1 MGFHVRRRQTQP
13 AEGDNAGSNQHG
25 GGNPG
30 VAGIASAAYTYA
42 GFRGC
47 GVNVAI
53 KDSVAAEFAQVDD
66 VIVELLQSD
75 VELVENIGHYIVKA
89 GGKRMRPLLVLLSAK
104 ALGGINDAHIRFAAV
119 VEFIHTAT
127 LLHDDVVDL
136 STLRRGIPTANAEF
150 GNAPSVLV
158 GDFIYTRAFQLM
170 VGLGNMAL
178 LEHMAEATNTIAAG
192 EVMQL
197 VHAGD
202 PDTQAEQYQEIIRR
216 KTAALFAA
224 ACHGAALLHNTSTAK
239 ADALHDYG
247 MHLGVAFQLAD
258 DLLDYAG
265 DPAQTGKNVGDDLSE
280 GKITLPLIH
289 AMKVGSE
296 ADRLLVA
303 DTLRKKDGSAFAD
316 IMSIVK
322 RTGAIEATREA
333 ALKHQSQAINALD
346 LLGQN
351 EAMVALSEMAS
362 RAVDR
367 RG

>member
-1 MGFHVRRRQTQP
+1 MAV
-13 AEGDNAGSNQHG
+13 S
-25 GGNPG
+25 
-30 VAGIASAAYTYA
+30 
-42 GFRGC
+42 
-47 GVNVAI
+47 I
-53 KDSVAAEFAQVDD
+53 KDSVATEFAQVDD

-75 VELVENIGHYIVKA
+75 VEMVENIGHYIIKA

-104 ALGGINDAHIRFAAV
+104 ALGSIEDVHIRFAAV

-136 STLRRGIPTANAEF
+136 STLRRGMPTANEAF

-170 VGLGNMAL
+170 VGLANLPL
-178 LEHMAEATNTIAAG
+178 LAHMAETTNTIAAG

-224 ACHGAALLHNTSTAK
+224 ACHGAALLHNAEAAK

-247 MHLGVAFQLAD
+247 MHLGIAFQLAD

-265 DPAQTGKNVGDDLSE
+265 DPDETGKNVGDDLNE
-280 GKITLPLIH
+280 GKITLPLLH
-289 AMKVGSE
+289 ALKVGDE
-296 ADRLLVA
+296 AERRFVA
-303 DTLRKKDGSAFAD
+303 ETLRNKDGNAFAD
-316 IMSIVK
+316 IMSIVH
-322 RTGAIEATREA
+322 RTGGIDATREA
-333 ALKHQSQAINALD
+333 AESHQQHAIEALNALGNNDAVLALHTMASQAV
-346 LLGQN
+346 
-351 EAMVALSEMAS
+351 E
-362 RAVDR
+362 R
-367 RG
+367 RS

>member
-1 MGFHVRRRQTQP
+1 
-13 AEGDNAGSNQHG
+13 
-25 GGNPG
+25 
-30 VAGIASAAYTYA
+30 VAVS
-42 GFRGC
+42 
-47 GVNVAI
+47 I
-53 KDSVAAEFAQVDD
+53 KDSVAIEFAQVDE

-75 VELVENIGHYIVKA
+75 VEMVENIGHYIIKA

-104 ALGGINDAHIRFAAV
+104 ALGSIEDAHIRFAAV

-136 STLRRGIPTANAEF
+136 STLRRGMPTANAAF

-170 VGLGNMAL
+170 VGLANLPL
-178 LEHMAEATNTIAAG
+178 LAHMAETTNTIAAG

-224 ACHGAALLHNTSTAK
+224 ACHGAALLHNAEAAK

-247 MHLGVAFQLAD
+247 MHLGIAFQLAD

-265 DPAQTGKNVGDDLSE
+265 DPDETGKNIGDDLNE
-280 GKITLPLIH
+280 GKITLPLLH
-289 AMKVGSE
+289 ALKVGDE
-296 ADRLLVA
+296 AERSFVA
-303 DTLRKKDGSAFAD
+303 ETLRNKNGNAFAD
-316 IMSIVK
+316 IMSIVH
-322 RTGAIEATREA
+322 RTGGIDATREA
-333 ALKHQSQAINALD
+333 AMSHQQQAIEALNALINNDAVLALHTMASQAV
-346 LLGQN
+346 
-351 EAMVALSEMAS
+351 E
-362 RAVDR
+362 R
-367 RG
+367 RS

>member
-1 MGFHVRRRQTQP
+1 MMCV
-13 AEGDNAGSNQHG
+13 AVSIKD
-25 GGNPG
+25 G
-30 VAGIASAAYTYA
+30 VAT
-42 GFRGC
+42 
-47 GVNVAI
+47 
-53 KDSVAAEFAQVDD
+53 EFARVDE

-75 VELVENIGHYIVKA
+75 VEMVENIGHYIIKA

-104 ALGGINDAHIRFAAV
+104 ALGGIEDAHIRFAAV

-136 STLRRGIPTANAEF
+136 STLRRGMPTANAAF

-170 VGLGNMAL
+170 VGLANLPL
-178 LEHMAEATNTIAAG
+178 LAHMAETTNTIAAG

-224 ACHGAALLHNTSTAK
+224 ACHGAALLHNAEAAQ

-247 MHLGVAFQLAD
+247 MHLGIAFQLAD

-265 DPAQTGKNVGDDLSE
+265 DPGETGKNVGDDLNE
-280 GKITLPLIH
+280 GKITLPLLH
-289 AMKVGSE
+289 AMKVGNDE
-296 ADRLLVA
+296 EQRFVA
-303 DTLRKKDGSAFAD
+303 DTLRNKNGEAFAD
-316 IMSIVK
+316 IMSIVH
-322 RTGAIEATREA
+322 RTGGIEATRDA
-333 ALKHQSQAINALD
+333 AVAHQQQAIDALDVLGDNDAVLALRNMASQAV
-346 LLGQN
+346 
-351 EAMVALSEMAS
+351 E
-362 RAVDR
+362 R

>member
-1 MGFHVRRRQTQP
+1 MAV
-13 AEGDNAGSNQHG
+13 S
-25 GGNPG
+25 
-30 VAGIASAAYTYA
+30 
-42 GFRGC
+42 
-47 GVNVAI
+47 I
-53 KDSVAAEFAQVDD
+53 KDSVAIEFAQVDE

-75 VELVENIGHYIVKA
+75 VEMVENIGHYIIKA

-104 ALGGINDAHIRFAAV
+104 ALGSIEDAHIRFAAV

-136 STLRRGIPTANAEF
+136 STLRRGMPTANAAF

-170 VGLGNMAL
+170 VGLANLPL
-178 LEHMAEATNTIAAG
+178 LAHMAETTNTIAAG

-224 ACHGAALLHNTSTAK
+224 ACHGAALLHNAEAAK

-247 MHLGVAFQLAD
+247 MHLGIAFQLAD

-265 DPAQTGKNVGDDLSE
+265 DPDETGKNIGDDLNE
-280 GKITLPLIH
+280 GKITLPLLH
-289 AMKVGSE
+289 ALKVGDE
-296 ADRLLVA
+296 AERRFVA
-303 DTLRKKDGSAFAD
+303 ETLRNKNGNAFAD
-316 IMSIVK
+316 IMSIVH
-322 RTGAIEATREA
+322 RTGGIDATRETAMSHQQQAIEALN
-333 ALKHQSQAINALD
+333 ALINNDAVLALHTMASQAV
-346 LLGQN
+346 
-351 EAMVALSEMAS
+351 E
-362 RAVDR
+362 R
-367 RG
+367 RS

>member
-1 MGFHVRRRQTQP
+1 M
-13 AEGDNAGSNQHG
+13 N
-25 GGNPG
+25 
-30 VAGIASAAYTYA
+30 IAI
-42 GFRGC
+42 R
-47 GVNVAI
+47 
-53 KDSVAAEFAQVDD
+53 DSVAAEFARVDD

-75 VELVENIGHYIVKA
+75 VEMVENIGHYIVQA

-104 ALGGINDAHIRFAAV
+104 ALGGIEDAHIRFAAV

-136 STLRRGIPTANAEF
+136 STLRRGLPTANAKF

-178 LEHMAEATNTIAAG
+178 LAHMAETTNTIAAG

-224 ACHGAALLHNTSTAK
+224 ACHGAALLHDASTVHAE
-239 ADALHDYG
+239 AWRDYG

-265 DPAQTGKNVGDDLSE
+265 DPEQTGKNVGDDLNE
-280 GKITLPLIH
+280 GKITLPLLH
-289 AMKVGSE
+289 AMKVGGES
-296 ADRLLVA
+296 DRDFVA
-303 DTLRKKDGSAFAD
+303 DTLRNKNGSAFAD
-316 IMSIVK
+316 IMAIVQ
-322 RTGAIEATREA
+322 RTGGIDATREA
-333 ALKHQSQAINALD
+333 AQAHQAKAIAAIEK
-346 LLGQN
+346 LGEN
-351 EAMVALSEMAS
+351 EAILALATMAD

-367 RG
+367 QN

>member
-1 MGFHVRRRQTQP
+1 M
-13 AEGDNAGSNQHG
+13 
-25 GGNPG
+25 
-30 VAGIASAAYTYA
+30 
-42 GFRGC
+42 
-47 GVNVAI
+47 NVAI

-104 ALGGINDAHIRFAAV
+104 ALGGIDDAHIRFAAV

-136 STLRRGIPTANAEF
+136 STLRRGMPTANAEF

-170 VGLGNMAL
+170 VGLGNIPL
-178 LEHMAEATNTIAAG
+178 LEHMAETTNTIAAG

-239 ADALHDYG
+239 ADTSTAKADALHDYG
-247 MHLGVAFQLAD
+247 MHLGIAFQLAD

-265 DPAQTGKNVGDDLSE
+265 DPEQTGKNVGDDLAE
-280 GKITLPLIH
+280 GKITLPLLH

-296 ADRLLVA
+296 ADRRFVA
-303 DTLRKKDGSAFAD
+303 DALRNKDRSAFAD

-333 ALKHQSQAINALD
+333 ALEHQSQAINALD
-346 LLGQN
+346 VLGQN
-351 EAMVALSEMAS
+351 EATVALSEMAS

>member
-1 MGFHVRRRQTQP
+1 M
-13 AEGDNAGSNQHG
+13 N
-25 GGNPG
+25 
-30 VAGIASAAYTYA
+30 IAI
-42 GFRGC
+42 R
-47 GVNVAI
+47 
-53 KDSVAAEFAQVDD
+53 DSVAAEFARVDD

-75 VELVENIGHYIVKA
+75 VEMVENIGHYLVQA

-104 ALGGINDAHIRFAAV
+104 ALGGIEDAHIRFAAV

-136 STLRRGIPTANAEF
+136 STLRRGLPTANAKF

-178 LEHMAEATNTIAAG
+178 LAHMAETTNTIAAG

-197 VHAGD
+197 MHAGD

-224 ACHGAALLHNTSTAK
+224 ACHGAALLHDADTAH
-239 ADALHDYG
+239 AEALRDYG

-265 DPAQTGKNVGDDLSE
+265 DPQQTGKNVGDDLNE
-280 GKITLPLIH
+280 GKITLPLLH
-289 AMKVGSE
+289 AMKVGEES
-296 ADRLLVA
+296 DRDFVA
-303 DTLRKKDGSAFAD
+303 DTLRNKNGSAFAD
-316 IMSIVK
+316 IMAIVQ
-322 RTGAIEATREA
+322 RTGGIDATRETA
-333 ALKHQSQAINALD
+333 QAHQAKAISAIEK
-346 LLGQN
+346 LGEN
-351 EAMVALSEMAS
+351 EAILALATMAD

-367 RG
+367 QN

>member
-1 MGFHVRRRQTQP
+1 MMCV
-13 AEGDNAGSNQHG
+13 AVSIKD
-25 GGNPG
+25 G
-30 VAGIASAAYTYA
+30 VAT
-42 GFRGC
+42 
-47 GVNVAI
+47 
-53 KDSVAAEFAQVDD
+53 EFARVDE

-75 VELVENIGHYIVKA
+75 VEMVENIGHYIIKA

-104 ALGGINDAHIRFAAV
+104 ALGGIEDAHIRFAAV

-136 STLRRGIPTANAEF
+136 STLRRGMPTANAAF

-170 VGLGNMAL
+170 VGLANLPL
-178 LEHMAEATNTIAAG
+178 LAHMAETTNTIAAG

-224 ACHGAALLHNTSTAK
+224 ACHGAALLHNAEAAQ
-239 ADALHDYG
+239 ADALRDYG
-247 MHLGVAFQLAD
+247 MHLGIAFQLAD

-265 DPAQTGKNVGDDLSE
+265 DPGETGKNVGDDLNE
-280 GKITLPLIH
+280 GKITLPLLH
-289 AMKVGSE
+289 AMKVGNDE
-296 ADRLLVA
+296 EKRFVA
-303 DTLRKKDGSAFAD
+303 DTLRNKNGEAFAD
-316 IMSIVK
+316 IMAVVH
-322 RTGAIEATREA
+322 RTGGIDATRDA
-333 ALKHQSQAINALD
+333 AVAHQQQAIDALDVLGDNDAVLALHTMASQAV
-346 LLGQN
+346 
-351 EAMVALSEMAS
+351 E
-362 RAVDR
+362 R

>member
-1 MGFHVRRRQTQP
+1 MAV
-13 AEGDNAGSNQHG
+13 S
-25 GGNPG
+25 
-30 VAGIASAAYTYA
+30 
-42 GFRGC
+42 
-47 GVNVAI
+47 I
-53 KDSVAAEFAQVDD
+53 KDSVATEFTRVDE

-75 VELVENIGHYIVKA
+75 VEMVENIGHYIIKA

-104 ALGGINDAHIRFAAV
+104 ALGGIEDAHIRFAAV

-136 STLRRGIPTANAEF
+136 STLRRGMPTANAAF

-170 VGLGNMAL
+170 VGLANLPL
-178 LEHMAEATNTIAAG
+178 LAHMAETTNTIAAG

-224 ACHGAALLHNTSTAK
+224 ACHGAALLHNAEAAK

-247 MHLGVAFQLAD
+247 MHLGIAFQLAD

-265 DPAQTGKNVGDDLSE
+265 DPGETGKNVGDDLNE
-280 GKITLPLIH
+280 GKITLPLLH
-289 AMKVGSE
+289 AMKVGNDE
-296 ADRLLVA
+296 EKRFVA
-303 DTLRKKDGSAFAD
+303 DTLRNKNGDAFAD
-316 IMSIVK
+316 IMSVVY
-322 RTGAIEATREA
+322 RTGGIDATREA
-333 ALKHQSQAINALD
+333 AVAHQQQAIDALDILGDNDAVLALRTMASQAV
-346 LLGQN
+346 
-351 EAMVALSEMAS
+351 E
-362 RAVDR
+362 R

>member
-1 MGFHVRRRQTQP
+1 MAV
-13 AEGDNAGSNQHG
+13 S
-25 GGNPG
+25 
-30 VAGIASAAYTYA
+30 
-42 GFRGC
+42 
-47 GVNVAI
+47 I
-53 KDSVAAEFAQVDD
+53 KDSVAIEFAQVDE

-75 VELVENIGHYIVKA
+75 VEMVENIGHYIIKA

-104 ALGGINDAHIRFAAV
+104 ALGNIEDAHIRFAAV

-136 STLRRGIPTANAEF
+136 STLRRGMPTANAAF

-170 VGLGNMAL
+170 VGLANLPL
-178 LEHMAEATNTIAAG
+178 LAHMAETTNTIAAG

-224 ACHGAALLHNTSTAK
+224 ACHGAALLHNAEAAK

-247 MHLGVAFQLAD
+247 MHLGIAFQLAD

-265 DPAQTGKNVGDDLSE
+265 DPDETGKNIGDDLNE
-280 GKITLPLIH
+280 GKITLPLLH
-289 AMKVGSE
+289 ALKVGDE
-296 ADRLLVA
+296 AERRFVA
-303 DTLRKKDGSAFAD
+303 ETLRNKNGNAFAD
-316 IMSIVK
+316 IMSIVH
-322 RTGAIEATREA
+322 RTGGIDATREA
-333 ALKHQSQAINALD
+333 AISHQQQAIEALNALINNDAVLALHTMASQAV
-346 LLGQN
+346 
-351 EAMVALSEMAS
+351 E
-362 RAVDR
+362 R
-367 RG
+367 RS

>member
-1 MGFHVRRRQTQP
+1 MAVSIQ
-13 AEGDNAGSNQHG
+13 
-25 GGNPG
+25 
-30 VAGIASAAYTYA
+30 
-42 GFRGC
+42 
-47 GVNVAI
+47 
-53 KDSVAAEFAQVDD
+53 DSVAIEFAQVDE

-75 VELVENIGHYIVKA
+75 VEMVENIGHYIIKA

-104 ALGGINDAHIRFAAV
+104 ALGSIEDAHIRFAAV

-136 STLRRGIPTANAEF
+136 STLRRGMPTANAAF

-170 VGLGNMAL
+170 VGLANLPL
-178 LEHMAEATNTIAAG
+178 LAHMAETTNTIAAG

-224 ACHGAALLHNTSTAK
+224 ACHGAALLHSAEAAK

-247 MHLGVAFQLAD
+247 MHLGIAFQLAD

-265 DPAQTGKNVGDDLSE
+265 DPDETGKNIGDDLNE
-280 GKITLPLIH
+280 GKITLPLLH
-289 AMKVGSE
+289 ALKVGDE
-296 ADRLLVA
+296 AERRFVA
-303 DTLRKKDGSAFAD
+303 ETLRNKNGNAFAD
-316 IMSIVK
+316 IMSIVH
-322 RTGAIEATREA
+322 RTGGIDATREA
-333 ALKHQSQAINALD
+333 AMSHQQQAIEALNALINNDAVLALHTMASQAV
-346 LLGQN
+346 
-351 EAMVALSEMAS
+351 E
-362 RAVDR
+362 R
-367 RG
+367 RS